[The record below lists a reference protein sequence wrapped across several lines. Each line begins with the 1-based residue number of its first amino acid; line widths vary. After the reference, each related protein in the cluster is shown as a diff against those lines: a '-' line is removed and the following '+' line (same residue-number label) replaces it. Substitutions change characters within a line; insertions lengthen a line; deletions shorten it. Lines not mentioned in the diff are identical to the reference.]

1 MALGGLCRIFT
12 QNILE
17 SVDEERISEN
27 EDKDL
32 YPFKEALKRLYN
44 LDKLYKD
51 MPKLYYN
58 TGEVIEVTKQ
68 DILKY
73 INSSRSI

>member
-1 MALGGLCRIFT
+1 MGIFD
-12 QNILE
+12 
-17 SVDEERISEN
+17 SVWVKCPKCETEN

-58 TGEVIEVTKQ
+58 TGEVIEVTKK